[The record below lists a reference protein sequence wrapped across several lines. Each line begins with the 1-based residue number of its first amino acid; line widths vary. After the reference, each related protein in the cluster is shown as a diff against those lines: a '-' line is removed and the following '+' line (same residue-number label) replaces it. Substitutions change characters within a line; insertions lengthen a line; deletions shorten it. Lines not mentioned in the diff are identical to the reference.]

1 MPSRQPVLQRIAA
14 AGLCAA
20 LAVPFAL
27 AAQAG
32 ESKTAQQ
39 APAPAGWEGFG
50 APIASKK
57 PLAVAKV
64 LEEPKKYA
72 DKTVLVEGTVSGVC
86 QNRGCWMTM
95 QHEGKEMRVRFKDYA
110 FFVPKDCAGRTARI
124 EGVFKVEKIPVDEAR
139 HYLEDAGR
147 SEDAA
152 KITEPVDGFTFMA
165 SGVLL
170 QR

>member
-1 MPSRQPVLQRIAA
+1 MPSRQPILHRIAA

-20 LAVPFAL
+20 LAVPFTL
-27 AAQAG
+27 AAHAG
-32 ESKTAQQ
+32 ESKPTPQEQ
-39 APAPAGWEGFG
+39 APAGWESFG
-50 APIASKK
+50 APVSGKK
-57 PLAVAKV
+57 ALAVAKV
-64 LEEPKKYA
+64 LGEPKKYA
-72 DKTVLVEGTVSGVC
+72 GKTVLVEGAVSGVC

-110 FFVPKDCAGRTARI
+110 FFVPMDCAGRTARI
-124 EGVFKVEKIPVDEAR
+124 EGVFKIEKIPVEEAR

-147 SEDAA
+147 AEDAA